1 MGNKIWYQ
9 AKLNG
14 MNLTSVLAES
24 EEDAREWVRYELK
37 KNPSRRQV
45 LQPWEDA
52 GAVVVPKDE

>member
-1 MGNKIWYQ
+1 MGNKVWYR

-24 EEDAREWVRYELK
+24 EEDARERVRYELK

-52 GAVVVPKDE
+52 GAVIEPDES